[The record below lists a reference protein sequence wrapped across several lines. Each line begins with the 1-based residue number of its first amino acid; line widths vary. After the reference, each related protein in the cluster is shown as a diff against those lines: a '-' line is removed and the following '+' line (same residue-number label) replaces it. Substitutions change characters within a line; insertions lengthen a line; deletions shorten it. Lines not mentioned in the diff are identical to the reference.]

1 MGFVEVL
8 TAVPVIG
15 RLAVR
20 GLGKA
25 LALPEAMQQAYATGP
40 RRLSDRAA
48 LVEAQWSDWAFRIPT
63 IHLIEH
69 RPDPSWLYEF
79 RWQAKDFRLGS
90 MHGIEIPFTR
100 DLLPMTRTLSGDAGE
115 LFRGAPQELA
125 DAMHSA
131 WVRFATTGDP
141 GWEPY
146 TPERRATMVFDIE
159 SRVVADAAGVE
170 REVWA
175 GRW

>member
-1 MGFVEVL
+1 
-8 TAVPVIG
+8 
-15 RLAVR
+15 
-20 GLGKA
+20 
-25 LALPEAMQQAYATGP
+25 
-40 RRLSDRAA
+40 
-48 LVEAQWSDWAFRIPT
+48 
-63 IHLIEH
+63 
-69 RPDPSWLYEF
+69 
-79 RWQAKDFRLGS
+79 
-90 MHGIEIPFTR
+90 
-100 DLLPMTRTLSGDAGE
+100 MTRTLSGDAGE